1 MYENYWGLN
10 TRPFDN
16 RCRCADYY
24 PAETHQ
30 SAFLQMRYG
39 LENRRQAVLLAG
51 EAGMGKSL
59 LCRRIQQSLGQD
71 LTPVVVVKHAQLPA
85 GQMADS
91 IARDLVCELDGD
103 LPSDLDSDLYSD
115 LHRASQGDAGLDSS
129 LRVIEQALAANT
141 ESGRRALIIVEDAHL
156 LRHDPAWQLLR
167 SLLNLNDYDADLTMM
182 LVGQT
187 EILPTLAR
195 RRDFEQRLDVK
206 CMLRAFS
213 TEETMGYVSHRLLAA
228 GASREI
234 FEGTAIERLQSLSCG
249 VPRRINRLADLALVV
264 GFAEEAVSIDSS
276 LVEAASR
283 QLLLPNA
290 A

>member
-1 MYENYWGLN
+1 MYEEYWGLSA
-10 TRPFDN
+10 RPFEN
-16 RCRCADYY
+16 RCDESVYY
-24 PAETHQ
+24 PAEPHQ

-51 EAGMGKSL
+51 ETGMGKSL
-59 LCRRIQQSLGQD
+59 LAKLIQNSLSD
-71 LTPVVVVKHAQLPA
+71 ELTPTVIVKHAQLPA
-85 GQMADS
+85 EQMADS
-91 IARDLVCELDGD
+91 IARDLYNSCSTE
-103 LPSDLDSDLYSD
+103 
-115 LHRASQGDAGLDSS
+115 AGHDNLEWGNRRESTLDSS
-129 LRVIEQALAANT
+129 LRFIEQALRANAQ
-141 ESGRRALIIVEDAHL
+141 SGQRAVLLVEDAHL
-156 LRHDPAWQLLR
+156 VRSDATWQLLR

-187 EILPTLAR
+187 EILPSLAR

-213 TEETMGYVSHRLLAA
+213 IEETMGYVSHRLTIA
-228 GASREI
+228 GGSGDI
-234 FEGTAIERLQSLSCG
+234 FQDPAIERLHALAGG

-264 GFAEEAVSIDSS
+264 GFADEVPSIDAGRVEAV
-276 LVEAASR
+276 SR